1 MGSSNLD
8 GRTIHAFERI
18 DNIPGVRGLWGLL
31 SNLFRR
37 SRAELQRVPGA
48 DALGSQIA
56 TAISQF
62 VRIRGLDLLFKQE
75 TAIVMHKDYEII
87 LTQAV
92 EGMENR
98 ASVVAVVHLKDVE
111 SYDDF
116 KTIQTDDLSRNT
128 ALGHM
133 ATDYLANQAARRL
146 IQQIQIDR

>member
-31 SNLFRR
+31 LFRR

-62 VRIRGLDLLFKQE
+62 VRIRGLDSLLEQE
-75 TAIVMHKDYEII
+75 TAIVMHKNYEII
-87 LTQAV
+87 LTQVV

-116 KTIQTDDLSRNT
+116 KAIQTDDLSR
-128 ALGHM
+128 
-133 ATDYLANQAARRL
+133 
-146 IQQIQIDR
+146 